1 VTVPV
6 PADPDGRLARALE
19 ATARLVDGV
28 RDEQW
33 AAPTGCPGWTV
44 RDLIAHL
51 VGGTRGVAAALRG
64 EAPPDGDQ
72 PGTDQPGT
80 DQPGTDQPGTD
91 PPGTDPPGTDPAA
104 ALRAAGEQARAAF
117 AAPGALERV
126 VSVPAG
132 VVPGAV
138 ALHLRLT
145 ELLVHGWD
153 LARATGQPT
162 TGLPEDLAEEEL
174 AFSRVQLGR
183 VPPGRSPFGP
193 PQPVADDAPAVDRL
207 AALLGRSPGPVAAPR

>member
-1 VTVPV
+1 VTVTV

-72 PGTDQPGT
+72 PGTDQ
-80 DQPGTDQPGTD
+80 
-91 PPGTDPPGTDPAA
+91 PGTDPAA